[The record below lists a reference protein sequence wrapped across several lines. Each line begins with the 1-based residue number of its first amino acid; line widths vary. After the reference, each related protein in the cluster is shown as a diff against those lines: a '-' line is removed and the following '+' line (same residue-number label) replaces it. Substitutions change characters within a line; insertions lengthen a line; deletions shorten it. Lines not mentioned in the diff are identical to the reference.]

1 MKTNLVL
8 ISGAVVFRRLKNGKE
23 LWLCV
28 KLSKDSDW
36 EMPKV
41 LVRKGESSVR
51 AAIRYMAESGGMN
64 AKVLEEVG
72 RMGGSTVVGGKVIPR
87 RYIYY
92 LMMERSPGE
101 NLSIDEMVWH
111 DLKKTQ
117 KMLALKKEKEML
129 KQASKVLKEWRKK
142 RAQKSINNRV
152 KTK

>member
-23 LWLCV
+23 HWLCV
-28 KLSKDSDW
+28 KLSQDSDW
-36 EMPKV
+36 EIPKV

-64 AKVLEEVG
+64 ARVLEEVG
-72 RMGGSTVVGGKVIPR
+72 RMGGSTVINGKIVPR

-92 LMMERSPGE
+92 LMMERSAGE
-101 NLSIDEMVWH
+101 NLSIEQMEWH

-117 KMLALKKEKEML
+117 KMLPLKKEKEML

-142 RAQKSINNRV
+142 RAQKKLTKGL